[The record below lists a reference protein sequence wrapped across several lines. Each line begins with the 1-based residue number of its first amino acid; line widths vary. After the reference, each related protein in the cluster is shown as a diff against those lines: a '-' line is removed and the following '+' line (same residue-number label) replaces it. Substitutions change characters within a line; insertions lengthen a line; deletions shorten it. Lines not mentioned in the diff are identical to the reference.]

1 MPRPSADGPGAP
13 PEARAR
19 GGAQSNGRPYL
30 AQSNGRPY
38 LARPQAERART
49 PPAQEERAAMA
60 AAQSAAYRDAVEQ
73 WRRLEARQE
82 ERRQR
87 LEARASQEERRV
99 EAPVHQEEAPPSASE
114 PPAWVRAQGA
124 PPAWAQRLEA
134 RVQAEEERSWGAP
147 PDWGESRPGDW
158 ASPREVELRLWLS
171 ANVGSPA
178 RRRAVLD
185 VAECLDDLRYCE
197 WDALEHHLA
206 LADWPALTRRRFVVA
221 VRALRAASPPDSAAE
236 TLAYAWA
243 DDAEGGDEAWAAR
256 ADAAAAA
263 NDRARRERVDAAIAA
278 ARAMPRARS
287 ESVSSESSDEA
298 ARRRRRGDDAES
310 DSDDESDGAM
320 PPLEDAADGCVPP
333 VPWRA
338 ESIVRRLAAAPPDE
352 AACCPICLD
361 ALGGDVVEMP
371 CRWLEHEDRAV
382 PHAFHRDC
390 ALELLNAS
398 ASRGERVPRCPT
410 CRDDFPPH
418 LLVAH
423 PEDL

>member
-1 MPRPSADGPGAP
+1 MPRPSADRPGGPQ
-13 PEARAR
+13 EARTR
-19 GGAQSNGRPYL
+19 GV
-30 AQSNGRPY
+30 QSNGRPY
-38 LARPQAERART
+38 LARPQVERART

-87 LEARASQEERRV
+87 LEARAGQEARRV
-99 EAPVHQEEAPPSASE
+99 DAREDRVEDLAPPSASE
-114 PPAWVRAQGA
+114 PPAWVRAQGP

-147 PDWGESRPGDW
+147 TDWGESRPW

-338 ESIVRRLAAAPPDE
+338 ESIVRRLAAVPPDE

-371 CRWLEHEDRAV
+371 CRWLEDEDRAV

-398 ASRGERVPRCPT
+398 AARGERVPRCPT

>member
-1 MPRPSADGPGAP
+1 
-13 PEARAR
+13 
-19 GGAQSNGRPYL
+19 
-30 AQSNGRPY
+30 
-38 LARPQAERART
+38 
-49 PPAQEERAAMA
+49 MA

-147 PDWGESRPGDW
+147 PDWGESRPW

>member
-1 MPRPSADGPGAP
+1 MPRPSADGPGGP
-13 PEARAR
+13 PEA
-19 GGAQSNGRPYL
+19 
-30 AQSNGRPY
+30 
-38 LARPQAERART
+38 RART
-49 PPAQEERAAMA
+49 PPAQAETEHA

-87 LEARASQEERRV
+87 LEARASQEPPSASEDL
-99 EAPVHQEEAPPSASE
+99 APPSATE
-114 PPAWVRAQGA
+114 PPAWVRAQGP

-147 PDWGESRPGDW
+147 PDWGESRPW

-185 VAECLDDLRYCE
+185 VAECLDDLRLCE

-298 ARRRRRGDDAES
+298 TRRRRRRGDDAES
-310 DSDDESDGAM
+310 VSDDEYDGAM
-320 PPLEDAADGCVPP
+320 PPLEDMG
-333 VPWRA
+333 
-338 ESIVRRLAAAPPDE
+338 L
-352 AACCPICLD
+352 
-361 ALGGDVVEMP
+361 
-371 CRWLEHEDRAV
+371 
-382 PHAFHRDC
+382 
-390 ALELLNAS
+390 
-398 ASRGERVPRCPT
+398 
-410 CRDDFPPH
+410 
-418 LLVAH
+418 
-423 PEDL
+423 

>member
-1 MPRPSADGPGAP
+1 MPRPSADGPGGP
-13 PEARAR
+13 QEA
-19 GGAQSNGRPYL
+19 
-30 AQSNGRPY
+30 
-38 LARPQAERART
+38 RART
-49 PPAQEERAAMA
+49 PPAEGELA

-147 PDWGESRPGDW
+147 PDWGESRPW

-185 VAECLDDLRYCE
+185 VAECLDDLRLCE

-371 CRWLEHEDRAV
+371 CRWLEDEDRAV

-423 PEDL
+423 PEDF

>member
-1 MPRPSADGPGAP
+1 MPRPSADRPGAP

-19 GGAQSNGRPYL
+19 TPPA
-30 AQSNGRPY
+30 
-38 LARPQAERART
+38 QAERA
-49 PPAQEERAAMA
+49 EHA
-60 AAQSAAYRDAVEQ
+60 AAQSPAYREAVEQ

-87 LEARASQEERRV
+87 LEARASQEAPSQDRV
-99 EAPVHQEEAPPSASE
+99 EDLAPPSATE
-114 PPAWVRAQGA
+114 PPAWVRAQGP

-147 PDWGESRPGDW
+147 PDWGADHRPGDW

-185 VAECLDDLRYCE
+185 VAECLDDLRLCE

-298 ARRRRRGDDAES
+298 AARRRRRGDDAES

-338 ESIVRRLAAAPPDE
+338 ESIVRRLAAAPPDA

-361 ALGGDVVEMP
+361 ALSGAVVAMP
-371 CRWLEHEDRAV
+371 CRWLEDEDRAV

-398 ASRGERVPRCPT
+398 AARGERVPRCPT

-423 PEDL
+423 PEDF

>member
-30 AQSNGRPY
+30 ARNGRPY

-147 PDWGESRPGDW
+147 PDWGESRPW

-352 AACCPICLD
+352 AACCPICRD

-371 CRWLEHEDRAV
+371 CRWLAHEDRAV

>member
-1 MPRPSADGPGAP
+1 MPRPSADGPGGP

-19 GGAQSNGRPYL
+19 A
-30 AQSNGRPY
+30 
-38 LARPQAERART
+38 
-49 PPAQEERAAMA
+49 PPAPEGELA

-87 LEARASQEERRV
+87 LEARAAHEGRVDAREDRV
-99 EAPVHQEEAPPSASE
+99 EDLAPPSATE

-147 PDWGESRPGDW
+147 PDWGESRPW

-185 VAECLDDLRYCE
+185 VAECLDDLRYCQ

-298 ARRRRRGDDAES
+298 ARRRRRRDDAES

-361 ALGGDVVEMP
+361 ALSGAVVAMP
-371 CRWLEHEDRAV
+371 CRWLEDGDRAV

-398 ASRGERVPRCPT
+398 AARGERVPRCPT

-423 PEDL
+423 PEDF

>member
-1 MPRPSADGPGAP
+1 MPRPSADGPGGP

-19 GGAQSNGRPYL
+19 A
-30 AQSNGRPY
+30 
-38 LARPQAERART
+38 
-49 PPAQEERAAMA
+49 PPAQAETEHA

-147 PDWGESRPGDW
+147 PDWGESRPW

-287 ESVSSESSDEA
+287 ESVSSESSEEA
-298 ARRRRRGDDAES
+298 ARRRRRGGDAES

-338 ESIVRRLAAAPPDE
+338 ESIVRRLAAAPPDA

-361 ALGGDVVEMP
+361 ALSGAVVAMP
-371 CRWLEHEDRAV
+371 CRWLEDGDRAV

-398 ASRGERVPRCPT
+398 AARGERVPRCPT

>member
-1 MPRPSADGPGAP
+1 MA
-13 PEARAR
+13 
-19 GGAQSNGRPYL
+19 
-30 AQSNGRPY
+30 
-38 LARPQAERART
+38 ART
-49 PPAQEERAAMA
+49 SPRAMA
-60 AAQSAAYRDAVEQ
+60 ARTSPAPRRSAPVRRPPRRSAPPWPPRRVRPTATPSSSGGASRPGKKNDASAS
-73 WRRLEARQE
+73 RRGRARRSGASKHPYTRKK
-82 ERRQR
+82 RRPR
-87 LEARASQEERRV
+87 RASRRPGC
-99 EAPVHQEEAPPSASE
+99 AP
-114 PPAWVRAQGA
+114 RIA

-147 PDWGESRPGDW
+147 PDWGESRPW

-206 LADWPALTRRRFVVA
+206 LADWPALLRGGASWWRSARCARPRRPTRPRRRWPTPGPTTPKAATRPGPRGPTRR
-221 VRALRAASPPDSAAE
+221 PPR
-236 TLAYAWA
+236 TT
-243 DDAEGGDEAWAAR
+243 AR
-256 ADAAAAA
+256 GA
-263 NDRARRERVDAAIAA
+263 RERVDAAIAA

>member
-1 MPRPSADGPGAP
+1 MPRPSADGPGGP
-13 PEARAR
+13 PEA
-19 GGAQSNGRPYL
+19 
-30 AQSNGRPY
+30 
-38 LARPQAERART
+38 RART
-49 PPAQEERAAMA
+49 PPAQAEHDEHA
-60 AAQSAAYRDAVEQ
+60 AAQDAAYRDAVEQ

-87 LEARASQEERRV
+87 LEARASQEPPSASEDL
-99 EAPVHQEEAPPSASE
+99 APPSATE
-114 PPAWVRAQGA
+114 PPAWVRSRGP
-124 PPAWAQRLEA
+124 PPAWAHRLEA

-147 PDWGESRPGDW
+147 PDWGADHRPGDW

-298 ARRRRRGDDAES
+298 ARRRRRRDDAES

>member
-1 MPRPSADGPGAP
+1 MPRPSAEGPDAP
-13 PEARAR
+13 QEA
-19 GGAQSNGRPYL
+19 
-30 AQSNGRPY
+30 
-38 LARPQAERART
+38 RART
-49 PPAQEERAAMA
+49 PPAQAERDEHA

-87 LEARASQEERRV
+87 LEARASQEAPSASV
-99 EAPVHQEEAPPSASE
+99 EDLAPPSATE
-114 PPAWVRAQGA
+114 PPAWVRAQGP

-147 PDWGESRPGDW
+147 PDWGADHRPGDW

-371 CRWLEHEDRAV
+371 CRWLEDEDRAV

>member
-1 MPRPSADGPGAP
+1 MPRPSADGPGGP

-19 GGAQSNGRPYL
+19 A
-30 AQSNGRPY
+30 
-38 LARPQAERART
+38 
-49 PPAQEERAAMA
+49 PPAQAETEHA

-147 PDWGESRPGDW
+147 PDWGESRPW

-185 VAECLDDLRYCE
+185 VAECLDDLRLCE

-287 ESVSSESSDEA
+287 ESVSSESSEEA
-298 ARRRRRGDDAES
+298 ARRRRRGGDAES

-338 ESIVRRLAAAPPDE
+338 ESIVRRLAAAPPDA

-361 ALGGDVVEMP
+361 ALSGAVVAMP
-371 CRWLEHEDRAV
+371 CRWLEDEDRAV

-398 ASRGERVPRCPT
+398 AARGERVPRCPT

>member
-1 MPRPSADGPGAP
+1 MPRPSADRPGAP
-13 PEARAR
+13 QE
-19 GGAQSNGRPYL
+19 
-30 AQSNGRPY
+30 
-38 LARPQAERART
+38 ERART

-87 LEARASQEERRV
+87 LEARAGQEAQRVDAREDRV
-99 EAPVHQEEAPPSASE
+99 EDLAPPSASE

>member
-1 MPRPSADGPGAP
+1 MPRPSADGPGGP

-19 GGAQSNGRPYL
+19 A
-30 AQSNGRPY
+30 
-38 LARPQAERART
+38 
-49 PPAQEERAAMA
+49 PPAPEGELA

-87 LEARASQEERRV
+87 LEARAAHEGRVDAREDRV
-99 EAPVHQEEAPPSASE
+99 EDLAPPSATE
-114 PPAWVRAQGA
+114 PPAWVRAQGP

-147 PDWGESRPGDW
+147 PDWGADHRPGDW

-185 VAECLDDLRYCE
+185 VAECLDDLRLCE

-221 VRALRAASPPDSAAE
+221 VRALRTASPPDSAAE

-298 ARRRRRGDDAES
+298 AARRRRRGDDAES

-361 ALGGDVVEMP
+361 ALGGAVVAMP
-371 CRWLEHEDRAV
+371 CRWLEDGDRAV

-398 ASRGERVPRCPT
+398 AARGERVPRCPT

-423 PEDL
+423 PEDF

>member
-99 EAPVHQEEAPPSASE
+99 EAPVHQDDAPPSASE

-147 PDWGESRPGDW
+147 PDWGESRPW

-178 RRRAVLD
+178 RRRAVRD
-185 VAECLDDLRYCE
+185 VAECLADWRYGE
-197 WDALEHHLA
+197 WDALEHPLA
-206 LADWPALTRRRFVVA
+206 RADWPALTRRRFVVA

-236 TLAYAWA
+236 TLAYARA

-263 NDRARRERVDAAIAA
+263 NDARARARRRGHRRGARHA
-278 ARAMPRARS
+278 ARPLG
-287 ESVSSESSDEA
+287 SVSSESSDEA

>member
-1 MPRPSADGPGAP
+1 MGRARAP
-13 PEARAR
+13 PRAGRLAGAHAAALRGGGPRAAR
-19 GGAQSNGRPYL
+19 GLAARLGR
-30 AQSNGRPY
+30 G
-38 LARPQAERART
+38 
-49 PPAQEERAAMA
+49 
-60 AAQSAAYRDAVEQ
+60 
-73 WRRLEARQE
+73 
-82 ERRQR
+82 
-87 LEARASQEERRV
+87 
-99 EAPVHQEEAPPSASE
+99 
-114 PPAWVRAQGA
+114 
-124 PPAWAQRLEA
+124 
-134 RVQAEEERSWGAP
+134 
-147 PDWGESRPGDW
+147 
-158 ASPREVELRLWLS
+158 
-171 ANVGSPA
+171 
-178 RRRAVLD
+178 
-185 VAECLDDLRYCE
+185 
-197 WDALEHHLA
+197 
-206 LADWPALTRRRFVVA
+206 
-221 VRALRAASPPDSAAE
+221 

-278 ARAMPRARS
+278 ARAMRAPAR
-287 ESVSSESSDEA
+287 SVSSESSDEA

-423 PEDL
+423 PEDPNTRVILRLVTSRGHSPPLRFERCSIHNRPTCPSPRTRVRRRSTGTAHAAARRRRRAARRWRSQSAWRCAKSATGSLRSTRRGRRRRGGSSRAAANRAAGDATDPRSERDTVEGGPAAASSASARGGVGGAASGWSLSAIDRVGASSAAAARLRSRSF

>member
-19 GGAQSNGRPYL
+19 
-30 AQSNGRPY
+30 
-38 LARPQAERART
+38 T
-49 PPAQEERAAMA
+49 PPAQAEFSEHA
-60 AAQSAAYRDAVEQ
+60 AAHEAAYRDAVEQ

-87 LEARASQEERRV
+87 LEARAAHEGRVDAREDRV
-99 EAPVHQEEAPPSASE
+99 EDLAPPSATE
-114 PPAWVRAQGA
+114 PPAWVRAQGP

-147 PDWGESRPGDW
+147 PDWGESRPW

-361 ALGGDVVEMP
+361 ALSGAVVAMP
-371 CRWLEHEDRAV
+371 CRWLEDGDRAV

-398 ASRGERVPRCPT
+398 AARGERVPRCPT

>member
-1 MPRPSADGPGAP
+1 MPRPSADGPGGP
-13 PEARAR
+13 QEA
-19 GGAQSNGRPYL
+19 
-30 AQSNGRPY
+30 
-38 LARPQAERART
+38 RART
-49 PPAQEERAAMA
+49 PPAHEGELA

-87 LEARASQEERRV
+87 LEARASQEAPSPSV
-99 EAPVHQEEAPPSASE
+99 EDLAPPSATE
-114 PPAWVRAQGA
+114 PPAWVRAQGP

-147 PDWGESRPGDW
+147 PDWGADHRPGDW

-185 VAECLDDLRYCE
+185 VAECLDDLRLCE

-298 ARRRRRGDDAES
+298 ARRRRRRDDAES

-361 ALGGDVVEMP
+361 ALSGAVVAMP
-371 CRWLEHEDRAV
+371 CRWLEDEDRAV

-398 ASRGERVPRCPT
+398 AARGERVPRCPT

-423 PEDL
+423 PEDF

>member
-1 MPRPSADGPGAP
+1 MPPRRVRPTATPSSSGGASRPAKKNDASASRRG
-13 PEARAR
+13 RAR
-19 GGAQSNGRPYL
+19 RSGASKHPYTRKKRRP
-30 AQSNGRPY
+30 R
-38 LARPQAERART
+38 
-49 PPAQEERAAMA
+49 
-60 AAQSAAYRDAVEQ
+60 
-73 WRRLEARQE
+73 
-82 ERRQR
+82 
-87 LEARASQEERRV
+87 RASRRPGC
-99 EAPVHQEEAPPSASE
+99 APQ
-114 PPAWVRAQGA
+114 
-124 PPAWAQRLEA
+124 
-134 RVQAEEERSWGAP
+134 
-147 PDWGESRPGDW
+147 DWGESRPW

-361 ALGGDVVEMP
+361 ALSGAVVAMP
-371 CRWLEHEDRAV
+371 CRWLEDEDRAV

-398 ASRGERVPRCPT
+398 AARGERVPRCPT

-423 PEDL
+423 PEDF

>member
-19 GGAQSNGRPYL
+19 
-30 AQSNGRPY
+30 
-38 LARPQAERART
+38 T
-49 PPAQEERAAMA
+49 PPAQAETEHA

-147 PDWGESRPGDW
+147 PDWGESRPW

-361 ALGGDVVEMP
+361 ALSGAVVAMP
-371 CRWLEHEDRAV
+371 CRWLEDEDRAV

-398 ASRGERVPRCPT
+398 AARGERVPRCPT

-423 PEDL
+423 PEDF

>member
-1 MPRPSADGPGAP
+1 MPRPSADGPGGP
-13 PEARAR
+13 PEA
-19 GGAQSNGRPYL
+19 
-30 AQSNGRPY
+30 
-38 LARPQAERART
+38 RART
-49 PPAQEERAAMA
+49 PPAQAETEHA

-87 LEARASQEERRV
+87 LEARASQEAPSPSV
-99 EAPVHQEEAPPSASE
+99 EDLAPPSATE

-147 PDWGESRPGDW
+147 PDWGADHRPGDW

-185 VAECLDDLRYCE
+185 VAECLDDLRLCE

-243 DDAEGGDEAWAAR
+243 DDAEGGDEAWAGR

-298 ARRRRRGDDAES
+298 TRRRRRRGDDAES
-310 DSDDESDGAM
+310 VSDDEYDGAM
-320 PPLEDAADGCVPP
+320 PPLEDMG
-333 VPWRA
+333 
-338 ESIVRRLAAAPPDE
+338 L
-352 AACCPICLD
+352 
-361 ALGGDVVEMP
+361 
-371 CRWLEHEDRAV
+371 
-382 PHAFHRDC
+382 
-390 ALELLNAS
+390 
-398 ASRGERVPRCPT
+398 
-410 CRDDFPPH
+410 
-418 LLVAH
+418 
-423 PEDL
+423 

>member
-87 LEARASQEERRV
+87 LEARASQEAPSASV
-99 EAPVHQEEAPPSASE
+99 EDLAPPSATE
-114 PPAWVRAQGA
+114 PPAWVRAQGP

-147 PDWGESRPGDW
+147 PDWGADHRPGDW

-185 VAECLDDLRYCE
+185 VAECLDDLRLCE

-298 ARRRRRGDDAES
+298 AARRRRRGDDAES

-361 ALGGDVVEMP
+361 ALSGAVVAMP
-371 CRWLEHEDRAV
+371 CRWLEDEDRAV

-398 ASRGERVPRCPT
+398 AARGERVPRCPT

>member
-19 GGAQSNGRPYL
+19 
-30 AQSNGRPY
+30 
-38 LARPQAERART
+38 T
-49 PPAQEERAAMA
+49 PPAQAETEHA

-147 PDWGESRPGDW
+147 PDWGESRPW

-185 VAECLDDLRYCE
+185 VAECLDDLRLCE

-287 ESVSSESSDEA
+287 ESVSSESSEEA
-298 ARRRRRGDDAES
+298 ARRRRRGGDEES

-338 ESIVRRLAAAPPDE
+338 ESIVRRLAAAPPDA

-361 ALGGDVVEMP
+361 ALSGAVVAMP
-371 CRWLEHEDRAV
+371 CRWLEDEDRAV

-398 ASRGERVPRCPT
+398 AARGERVPRCPT

>member
-19 GGAQSNGRPYL
+19 GGAQSNGRPH
-30 AQSNGRPY
+30 
-38 LARPQAERART
+38 LARP
-49 PPAQEERAAMA
+49 QEERAAMA
-60 AAQSAAYRDAVEQ
+60 AAQDAAYRDAVEQ

-87 LEARASQEERRV
+87 LEARAGQEERVDAREDRV
-99 EAPVHQEEAPPSASE
+99 EDLAPPSATE
-114 PPAWVRAQGA
+114 PPAWVRAQGP

-147 PDWGESRPGDW
+147 PDWGADHRPGDW

-298 ARRRRRGDDAES
+298 ARRRRRRDDAES

-361 ALGGDVVEMP
+361 ALSGAVVAMP
-371 CRWLEHEDRAV
+371 CRWLADEDRAV

-398 ASRGERVPRCPT
+398 AARGERVPRCPT

>member
-1 MPRPSADGPGAP
+1 MPRPSADRPGAP
-13 PEARAR
+13 QE
-19 GGAQSNGRPYL
+19 
-30 AQSNGRPY
+30 
-38 LARPQAERART
+38 ERART

-87 LEARASQEERRV
+87 LEARAGQEARRV
-99 EAPVHQEEAPPSASE
+99 DAREDRVEDLAPPSASE

-371 CRWLEHEDRAV
+371 CRWLEDEDRAV

-398 ASRGERVPRCPT
+398 AARGERVPRCPT

-423 PEDL
+423 PEDF

>member
-1 MPRPSADGPGAP
+1 MPRPSADRPGAP
-13 PEARAR
+13 PE
-19 GGAQSNGRPYL
+19 
-30 AQSNGRPY
+30 
-38 LARPQAERART
+38 ERART
-49 PPAQEERAAMA
+49 PPAEGELA

-87 LEARASQEERRV
+87 LEARASQEAPSQDRV
-99 EAPVHQEEAPPSASE
+99 EDLAPPSATE
-114 PPAWVRAQGA
+114 PPAWVRAQGP

-147 PDWGESRPGDW
+147 PDWGADHRPGDW

-243 DDAEGGDEAWAAR
+243 DDAEGGDEAWAARADEAWAAR

>member
-1 MPRPSADGPGAP
+1 MPRPSADGPGGP

-19 GGAQSNGRPYL
+19 A
-30 AQSNGRPY
+30 
-38 LARPQAERART
+38 
-49 PPAQEERAAMA
+49 PPAPEGELA

-87 LEARASQEERRV
+87 LEARAAHEGRVDAREDRV
-99 EAPVHQEEAPPSASE
+99 EDLAPPSATE
-114 PPAWVRAQGA
+114 PPAWVRAQGP

-147 PDWGESRPGDW
+147 PDWGESRPW

-298 ARRRRRGDDAES
+298 AARRRRRGDDAES

-361 ALGGDVVEMP
+361 ALGGAVVAMP
-371 CRWLEHEDRAV
+371 CRWLEDGDRAV

-398 ASRGERVPRCPT
+398 AARGERVPRCPT